1 MRSTAEQ
8 PIIAAVA
15 PGKPKADEQR
25 EAERTRLLRA
35 LPSIDVCLKA
45 ALSDD
50 RLRDL
55 GRSYLRNLARDAQHE
70 FRASVASGAIEVEE
84 TREQLLGQMVGR
96 MLILAQADEPRLR
109 KVVNATGVV
118 LHTNLGR
125 ALLAETAIEAAAMAA
140 RSAINLEYDLACGAR
155 GERDTVVENELR
167 ELTGAEAATVV
178 NNNAAAVLLT
188 LNTLAAGREVVVSR
202 GELVEIGGAFRIP
215 DIMARSGA
223 TLIEV
228 GTTNRTHPKDYQN
241 ALTDATRLLLKVHQ
255 SNFRVT
261 GFTAEVPASEIAA
274 LARAHGSA
282 SLYDLGSGLL
292 LDLAPWGLT
301 SEPTVHEA
309 RASGVD
315 AVVFSGDKLLGGP
328 QAGIILGTRAAIEAC
343 RQDPLAR
350 AVRSDKLT
358 LAALEA
364 TLALYR
370 DPDTARREI
379 PVLRMLTEDGA
390 ETRRRAEALCQRVGA
405 EAELVAGESEV
416 GGGSFPGARLPTWLV
431 ALRPAPPAPDVVA
444 ARLRA
449 AQPPLI
455 ARIAE
460 DRVVLDARTIFPD
473 QLETVARVVRAALD
487 G

>member
-1 MRSTAEQ
+1 VSDPRRQLPPIDALLAE
-8 PIIAAVA
+8 PDIAPLLAAHPRNLVLRAIRETVAGARADGGTRPAEGWGAAVLAHLHRLAA
-15 PGKPKADEQR
+15 PS
-25 EAERTRLLRA
+25 L
-35 LPSIDVCLKA
+35 
-45 ALSDD
+45 
-50 RLRDL
+50 
-55 GRSYLRNLARDAQHE
+55 
-70 FRASVASGAIEVEE
+70 
-84 TREQLLGQMVGR
+84 
-96 MLILAQADEPRLR
+96 EP
-109 KVVNATGVV
+109 VINATGVV

-125 ALLAETAIEAAAMAA
+125 APLARGAIEAMARIGSGYA
-140 RSAINLEYDLACGAR
+140 NLEYDLER
-155 GERDTVVENELR
+155 GTRGSRHALCRELLL
-167 ELTGAEAATVV
+167 ELTGAEDALVV
-178 NNNAAAVLLT
+178 NN
-188 LNTLAAGREVVVSR
+188 AAGALLVALSALARGGEAVVSR

-228 GTTNRTHPKDYQN
+228 GTTNRTHPKDYRN
-241 ALTDATRLLLKVHQ
+241 ALTDATRLLLKMHQ

-261 GFTAEVPASEIAA
+261 GFTAEVPASEIAT

-292 LDLAPWGLT
+292 LDLTPWGLT
-301 SEPTVHEA
+301 GEPTVHEA

-328 QAGIILGTRAAIEAC
+328 QAGIILGTRAAIDAC

-350 AVRSDKLT
+350 AVRSDKFT

-390 ETRRRAEALCQRVGA
+390 ETRRRAETLCQRVGA

-431 ALRPAPPAPDVVA
+431 ALRPLRPAPDVVA
-444 ARLRA
+444 ARLRG

-473 QLETVARVVRAALD
+473 QLETAARVVRAALD